1 MLEDFFHLSII
12 ISHIS
17 RKCLTLASQG
27 MPMGATQLFWK
38 IHIPGRVRD
47 SEEILD
53 HEDGPMGEDLPL
65 LGLMKIQRTRG
76 SQADHLQALSW
87 AQCGWATIAK
97 RGNLPQ

>member
-76 SQADHLQALSW
+76 SVRAGEAADMSW
-87 AQCGWATIAK
+87 GFPWQFTVS
-97 RGNLPQ
+97 